1 MTNDAIKDWTIT
13 FNCRIAHLLFQS
25 HFMLLSSG
33 SSSLFLYRNHQDVCM
48 YFKQVFLSEVCVWS
62 GSSVS
67 CSPSWWPWLSTRFL
81 PNLASSFSL
90 ILCLSPHSI
99 PIPSTGSGSLNPRL
113 CPAGLP
119 GDHGVVSSPRDLW
132 GVVCAN
138 GHGAGHRLQQCAR
151 LRPQHWRRHGSERY
165 HWCKWGWGTP
175 PTSQSHQRLC
185 LLFTSQ
191 SQRLRLMFI
200 SQLHQSRLA
209 AAVLSVT

>member
-1 MTNDAIKDWTIT
+1 M
-13 FNCRIAHLLFQS
+13 LFWS

-33 SSSLFLYRNHQDVCM
+33 SSSLSGCVCM
-48 YFKQVFLSEVCVWS
+48 YFKQIFLFEVCVRS

-67 CSPSWWPWLSTRFL
+67 CSPSWWPWLSTWFL
-81 PNLASSFSL
+81 PNPASSLSLSL
-90 ILCLSPHSI
+90 IPFLSRHSI
-99 PIPSTGSGSLNPRL
+99 HIPRTGGGSLNPRL

-119 GDHGVVSSPRDLW
+119 GDHGVVSSPWDLW

-165 HWCKWGWGTP
+165 HWCKWGWWTP
-175 PTSQSHQRLC
+175 PTSQSHQRFC

-191 SQRLRLMFI
+191 SQRLRLMFT
-200 SQLHQSRLA
+200 SQLGCQQ
-209 AAVLSVT
+209 